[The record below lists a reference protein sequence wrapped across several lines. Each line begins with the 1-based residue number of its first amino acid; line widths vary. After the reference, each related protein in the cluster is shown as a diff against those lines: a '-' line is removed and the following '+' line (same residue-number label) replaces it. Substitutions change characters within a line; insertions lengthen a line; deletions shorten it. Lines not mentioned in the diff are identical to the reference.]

1 MLNGYCHNRRNSIY
15 FILIWFIF
23 VPTILAKNCADVC
36 GKGDEPHSGK
46 EDEPRSDTSNRTE
59 LSQCEEEEG
68 IKITK

>member
-36 GKGDEPHSGK
+36 GKGDEPHSEK
-46 EDEPRSDTSNRTE
+46 EDEPRSDTSNKNET
-59 LSQCEEEEG
+59 SQCGGETG
-68 IKITK
+68 IQNNR